1 MLGVNMVADT
11 SHQAYI
17 DILPEL
23 GERQLQVYAAL
34 FSLKVANNKM
44 LSEHLNIP
52 LSSVCG
58 RMNELRNKAK
68 LVTFSH
74 KDICPYTKKN
84 TNFYTLI
91 KFEGGK

>member
-1 MLGVNMVADT
+1 MIADT
-11 SHQAYI
+11 SMESYMGI
-17 DILPEL
+17 VSEL
-23 GERQLQVYAAL
+23 GERQLQIYSAL

-44 LSEHLNIP
+44 ISEHLGIP

-58 RMNELRNKAK
+58 RMNELRNKSK

-74 KDICPYTKKN
+74 KESCPFTKKS

-91 KFEGGK
+91 KFEGGKK